1 MIAEGLLWFD
11 DDSKRPVTEK
21 IAYAVERYSE
31 RTGWRPTVCETNPSQ
46 VEAYNAEVERAANPT
61 AASKRASKA
70 PVAPAVELPAG
81 MRVIANVAMRP
92 NCFLIGIAAGER
104 PRKAAAPTASH
115 GAHHKASVTPSAAAT
130 TGRTPRKKAS

>member
-46 VEAYNAEVERAANPT
+46 VDAYNAEAERAANP
-61 AASKRASKA
+61 AAAKRASKA
-70 PVAPAVELPAG
+70 HAAPMVELPAG
-81 MRVIANVAMRP
+81 MRVVANSAMRP
-92 NCFLIGIAAGER
+92 NCFLIGIGVGER
-104 PRKAAAPTASH
+104 PRKAAAPTTHGAAHKAAMNASTASH
-115 GAHHKASVTPSAAAT
+115 TSRAS
-130 TGRTPRKKAS
+130 RKKAS

>member
-46 VEAYNAEVERAANPT
+46 VETYNAEVERAANPT
-61 AASKRASKA
+61 ASKRASKA
-70 PVAPAVELPAG
+70 QAAPAVELPAG

-104 PRKAAAPTASH
+104 PRKAPAQTTHGTPHKPATTSHAAPHTSR
-115 GAHHKASVTPSAAAT
+115 S
-130 TGRTPRKKAS
+130 PRKKAS

>member
-31 RTGWRPTVCETNPSQ
+31 RTGWRPTVCETNPTQ
-46 VEAYNAEVERAANPT
+46 VETYNAEVERATNPT
-61 AASKRASKA
+61 ATRRASKA
-70 PVAPAVELPAG
+70 PAAPTIELPAG
-81 MRVIANVAMRP
+81 MRVVANSTMRP
-92 NCFLIGIAAGER
+92 NCFLIGIAVGER
-104 PRKAAAPTASH
+104 PRKATPPTASH
-115 GAHHKASVTPSAAAT
+115 GAQHKASSAPPSTAH

>member
-11 DDSKRPVTEK
+11 DDSKRSVTEK

-46 VEAYNAEVERAANPT
+46 VETYNAEVERAANPT
-61 AASKRASKA
+61 ASKRASKA
-70 PVAPAVELPAG
+70 HVTPAVELPAG
-81 MRVIANVAMRP
+81 LRVIANMAMRP

-104 PRKAAAPTASH
+104 PRKAPAPTTHGATHRATTASQAAPQTS
-115 GAHHKASVTPSAAAT
+115 
-130 TGRTPRKKAS
+130 RTPRKKAS